1 MTEYPDVLIVGAG
14 LAGLCCARRLAQCG
28 VSFQIVEASDGIGG
42 RVRTDV
48 VEGFRLDRGFQ
59 VYLTASPEGRRVLDL
74 DALDLRPFPREIP
87 VWTGRRFHRF
97 VDPRNSPLA
106 ALRAIFDPVVSP
118 LDHFRLLRLCW
129 STGQGKLENQ
139 VSNDERLTLDLLR
152 WNGRFSPAMIDRV
165 FRPLLGGAFHEKNL
179 TTSSR
184 FFRFLFRMLMEGE
197 AAIPSRG
204 MQAIPEQI
212 AATLPEGCVRLK
224 TRVES
229 LGHRAVTLVGGGTL
243 LTRAVVV
250 ATDGPAATRLLGN
263 EIADPGSHDSATL
276 YYSAPAGQAGGL
288 SCAVDGTGQG
298 PINHLA
304 VVSNV
309 VPESAPPGQT
319 LIAACVVGIPQEDD
333 AELDRRVRVQLSG
346 WFGRDVMG
354 WKSLR
359 VYRLPHAVPDQT
371 AGKLDPWQ
379 RAVRLRPGLYVCGD
393 HRDNASIDGAMTSG
407 FRTAQSVMEDLDAKR
422 T

>member
-28 VSFQIVEASDGIGG
+28 VSFQILEASDGIGG

-48 VEGFRLDRGFQ
+48 VEGFHLDRGFQ
-59 VYLTASPEGRRVLDL
+59 VYLTAYPEGRRVLDL
-74 DALDLRPFPREIP
+74 DALDLRPFPSGLH

-97 VDPRNSPLA
+97 VDPRRAPLA
-106 ALRAIFDPVVSP
+106 AIRSLFNPIASP
-118 LDHFRLLRLCW
+118 LDLFRLLRLSW
-129 STGQGKLENQ
+129 SIGQGKLEHQ
-139 VSNDERLTLDLLR
+139 TAKDERLTLDLLR

-165 FRPLLGGAFHEKNL
+165 FRPLLGGIFHEKEL

-184 FFRFLFRMLMEGE
+184 FFRFFFRMLMEGE

-212 AATLPEGCVRLK
+212 AAMPPEGCVRLN

-229 LGHRAVTLVGGGTL
+229 LGHRAVTLAGGDTL
-243 LTRAVVV
+243 LTRTVVV
-250 ATDGPAATRLLGN
+250 ATGGPAAARLLGT
-263 EIADPGSHDSATL
+263 EIADPGSHGSTTL
-276 YYSAPAGQAGGL
+276 YYSGQAGSL
-288 SCAVDGTGQG
+288 SYVIDGTGQG
-298 PINHLA
+298 PVNHLA

-309 VPESAPPGQT
+309 VPESAPPGQA
-319 LIAACVVGIPQEDD
+319 LIAACVVGIPPEEDAD
-333 AELDRRVRVQLSG
+333 LDRRVRVQLAD

-354 WKSLR
+354 WKLLR
-359 VYRLPHAVPDQT
+359 VYRIPHAVPDQT
-371 AGKLDPWQ
+371 AGKLEPWQ
-379 RAVRLRPGLYVCGD
+379 RPVRLRPGLYVCGD
-393 HRDNASIDGAMTSG
+393 HRDNASIDGAMASG
-407 FRTAQSVMEDLDAKR
+407 FRTAQSVMEDLGAKR